1 MRKEDDD
8 HRHAQEALRQASVT
22 KHDVDQTI
30 WLRLAQT
37 WLNLLPSDHS
47 WRRESLKPSP
57 VKDTD
62 PEKSDASRET
72 ATPRLNG
79 RL

>member
-1 MRKEDDD
+1 MGKEDDD
-8 HRHAQEALRQASVT
+8 RRHAQEALRQASST

-47 WRRESLKPSP
+47 WRREPLMSLPL
-57 VKDTD
+57 KDTD
-62 PEKSDASRET
+62 QGKSDSSRGT
-72 ATPRLNG
+72 VLRL
-79 RL
+79 RRD